1 MQKLRN
7 SNIAKMIAAKITNK
21 EIDFLI
27 YISRFQDDNGKVYG
41 IHYKELCETMHM
53 SYQEFYNVKLSL
65 EEKGFI
71 KCEKSHRIDHDI
83 TILDNSDSD
92 CRQNGYVNTN
102 HNIFFL
108 EKFFQFKAG
117 TKLLAL
123 ELMKIT
129 YSGKGYFE
137 IGVKKFY
144 EKYMALFQV
153 SQRVIRS
160 YLKELREF
168 FSIGIKNKKYYI
180 EPRKII
186 YRKTGE
192 KSEAERLREHLLEA
206 VLRRNRIH
214 ETDARKKRDVKEL
227 FQQYGA
233 KAIEEGKNLF
243 ALMNR
248 AVERSIDTLNA
259 GKKTQEKRYLSVALI
274 HKLLKEEWS
283 VPGQNVPLFQTNG
296 DLKRQYNYD
305 GLEKVLLGTMPAIG

>member
-1 MQKLRN
+1 MQKLKN
-7 SNIAKMIAAKITNK
+7 SNIAKMIAAGITNK

-41 IHYKELCETMHM
+41 VHYKELCETMHM
-53 SYQEFYNVKLSL
+53 SYQEFYNAKIAL
-65 EEKGFI
+65 EKKSFI

-83 TILDNSDSD
+83 TILGNSDKD
-92 CRQNGYVNTN
+92 CIQNGYVNTN
-102 HNIFFL
+102 HNIFFQDQ
-108 EKFFQFKAG
+108 FFRCKAG

-129 YSGKGYFE
+129 YAGKGYFE

-144 EKYMALFQV
+144 EKYTKMFQV
-153 SQRVIRS
+153 SERVIRS
-160 YLKELREF
+160 YLKELRIF

-186 YRKTGE
+186 YRKNGE
-192 KSEAERLREHLLEA
+192 VSEAERLREHLLEA
-206 VLRRNRIH
+206 VLRRNRIQ
-214 ETDARKKRDVKEL
+214 EKDTKKKRDIKGL
-227 FQQYGA
+227 FQQYGS

-248 AVERSIDTLNA
+248 AVEKSIDTLNA

-283 VPGQNVPLFQTNG
+283 VSGQNVPLFQTNG

>member
-1 MQKLRN
+1 M
-7 SNIAKMIAAKITNK
+7 
-21 EIDFLI
+21 
-27 YISRFQDDNGKVYG
+27 
-41 IHYKELCETMHM
+41 
-53 SYQEFYNVKLSL
+53 
-65 EEKGFI
+65 
-71 KCEKSHRIDHDI
+71 
-83 TILDNSDSD
+83 
-92 CRQNGYVNTN
+92 
-102 HNIFFL
+102 
-108 EKFFQFKAG
+108 
-117 TKLLAL
+117 
-123 ELMKIT
+123 
-129 YSGKGYFE
+129 
-137 IGVKKFY
+137 
-144 EKYMALFQV
+144 
-153 SQRVIRS
+153 
-160 YLKELREF
+160 
-168 FSIGIKNKKYYI
+168 KKYYI

-296 DLKRQYNYD
+296 DLKRQYKLRWAGKGFVRNHAGNRITD
-305 GLEKVLLGTMPAIG
+305 RLSAVCGWSSHSTKINIK

>member
-1 MQKLRN
+1 MRFAEIFKTELFSKYGQKAGCYIN
-7 SNIAKMIAAKITNK
+7 
-21 EIDFLI
+21 EI
-27 YISRFQDDNGKVYG
+27 Y
-41 IHYKELCETMHM
+41 
-53 SYQEFYNVKLSL
+53 
-65 EEKGFI
+65 
-71 KCEKSHRIDHDI
+71 DI

-108 EKFFQFKAG
+108 EKFFQCKAG

-214 ETDARKKRDVKEL
+214 ETDAGKKRDVKEL